1 MSLLPTTAAAPVGP
15 HPLGTEQPE
24 PSIAPPSG
32 PATDVLERVDELPV
46 TGDGD
51 HERFAHIIRK
61 DDQMKAYVLGE
72 PVTALCGK
80 TWVPSRDPDR
90 YPVCPTCKEVLAT
103 LRGGGS

>member
-1 MSLLPTTAAAPVGP
+1 MSNPSPSPLASDHPAAPAP
-15 HPLGTEQPE
+15 AA
-24 PSIAPPSG
+24 PSV
-32 PATDVLERVDELPV
+32 DVLERTDERPISA
-46 TGDGD
+46 DGD

-80 TWVPSRDPDR
+80 TWVPTRDPER